1 MFNMFVSGFCAST
14 CMYSFAQGKTFVGM
28 LNLALA
34 LLNLTIAL
42 TYGN

>member
-14 CMYSFAQGKTFVGM
+14 CMYCFAQGNTFWGM

-34 LLNLTIAL
+34 FLNLIVVL
-42 TYGN
+42 K

>member
-14 CMYSFAQGKTFVGM
+14 CMYSFAQGKTFFGM

-34 LLNLTIAL
+34 LLNLTVAL
-42 TYGN
+42 TLR

>member
-14 CMYSFAQGKTFVGM
+14 CIHYFAQGNTLGGM
-28 LNLALA
+28 LSLSLA

-42 TYGN
+42 K